1 MTAVSIKIDGLK
13 ELQRALELLPKEIQ
27 GRPLK
32 SAVSAGAKVILDEAI
47 NKAPVGETGNLRK
60 ALYRYRSRSQST
72 VGKETYLVGV
82 RKGKGIYGNTRLN
95 RRLGRVG
102 KKYTTQGEAYYWRFV
117 EFGTSKMSAKPF
129 LRPAFESQKER
140 AVQIIK
146 ERLGKAI
153 EAQARKLIRK

>member
-1 MTAVSIKIDGLK
+1 MTAITLKVDGLK
-13 ELQRALELLPKEIQ
+13 ELQRALDSLPKEIQ

-47 NKAPVGETGNLRK
+47 SKAPVGETGNLRK
-60 ALYRYRSRSQST
+60 SLYRYRSRSQST
-72 VGKETYLVGV
+72 KGKETYLVGV

-95 RRLGRVG
+95 RRMGRVG
-102 KKYTTQGEAYYWRFV
+102 KKYTTQGEAYYWRFI
-117 EFGTSKMSAKPF
+117 EFGTSKMPAHPF

-153 EAQARKLIRK
+153 EAQTRKLVRK